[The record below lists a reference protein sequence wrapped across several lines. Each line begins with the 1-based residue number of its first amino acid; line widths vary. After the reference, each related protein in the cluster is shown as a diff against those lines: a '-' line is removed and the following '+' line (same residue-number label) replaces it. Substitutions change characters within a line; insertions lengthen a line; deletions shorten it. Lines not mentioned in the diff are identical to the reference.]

1 MAGPIYKMFRAGVKE
16 AWYQLSKEDQD
27 ALFAKIQDAMKSVGG
42 KSMLVCNSSWNSEQW
57 LFWGVEEFP
66 SLEAVQ
72 EYSRCLEELNWFR
85 YVDSEVLLGSKAE
98 EPEQA

>member
-1 MAGPIYKMFRAGVKE
+1 MFRAGVKE
-16 AWYQLSKEDQD
+16 AWYQLSKEEQD

-85 YVDSEVLLGSKAE
+85 YVYSEVLLGSKAE

>member
-16 AWYQLSKEDQD
+16 AWYQLSKEEQD

-42 KSMLVCNSSWNSEQW
+42 KSILVCNSSWNSEQW

-72 EYSRCLEELNWFR
+72 EYARCLEDLNWFR
-85 YVDSEVLLGSKAE
+85 YVEAEVLLGSKA
-98 EPEQA
+98 

>member
-1 MAGPIYKMFRAGVKE
+1 MAGPIYKMFRIGIKE
-16 AWYQLSKEDQD
+16 AWYELSKEQ
-27 ALFAKIQDAMKSVGG
+27 QDAMFAKVDEARKTVGG
-42 KSMLVCNSSWNSEQW
+42 KVILLCNSTWTSEQW
-57 LFWGVEEFP
+57 LYWGVEEFP

>member
-1 MAGPIYKMFRAGVKE
+1 MFRAAVKE
-16 AWYQLSKEDQD
+16 AWYQLSKEEQD
-27 ALFAKIQDAMKSVGG
+27 ALFAKIQDTMKSVGG

-72 EYSRCLEELNWFR
+72 EYARCLEELNWFR
-85 YVDSEVLLGSKAE
+85 YVDAEILLGSKAE